1 MNEAL
6 FWDLVAVSQGSAD
19 TLKQVLSAYSREE
32 IIAFDHLLD
41 EALYQLDQEAI
52 HTITDGSD
60 DGFEYIRLWIASQGR
75 DYYEAVLRDPQQAPL
90 DADED
95 QENPD
100 FGTAARRAYEETWQE
115 EYPGYLSKRASGTN
129 IARWP

>member
-6 FWDLVAVSQGSAD
+6 FWDLVAASQGSAD
-19 TLKQVLSAYSREE
+19 TLKQMLSAYSREE

-52 HTITDGSD
+52 QTVTGGSD
-60 DGFEYIRLWIASQGR
+60 DGFEYIRLWIVSQGR

-90 DADED
+90 DADEE
-95 QENPD
+95 ENPD

-115 EYPGYLSKRASGTN
+115 AFPWYPSKRASGTN
-129 IARWP
+129 IVGWP